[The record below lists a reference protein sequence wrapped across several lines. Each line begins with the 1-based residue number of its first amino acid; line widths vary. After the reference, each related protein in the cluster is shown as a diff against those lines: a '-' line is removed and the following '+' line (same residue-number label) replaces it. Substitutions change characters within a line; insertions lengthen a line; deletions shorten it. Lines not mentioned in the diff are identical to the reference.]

1 MARENGKRERRS
13 GGAVE
18 ERRSGERRRSGQR
31 RAGGE
36 GESSNGQTL
45 SF

>member
-13 GGAVE
+13 G
-18 ERRSGERRRSGQR
+18 QL

-36 GESSNGQTL
+36 GESSGSQEEPKNVASVGNQL
-45 SF
+45 